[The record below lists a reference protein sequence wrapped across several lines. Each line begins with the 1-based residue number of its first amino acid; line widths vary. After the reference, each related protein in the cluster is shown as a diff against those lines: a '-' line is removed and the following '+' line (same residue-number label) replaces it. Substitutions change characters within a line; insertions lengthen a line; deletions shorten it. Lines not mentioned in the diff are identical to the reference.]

1 MEPCSKKMIKD
12 YVRVLNSEQKDHL
25 PLVHF
30 EWFESSKWMNKVKS
44 MTYEL
49 YEHRFFS
56 WFSYQNKSRFFSSKF
71 TFFVCVF
78 SLGLCA
84 SLEETFMEQPRYFL
98 NVCDSVLSWID
109 EGKLPEQNAAGFF
122 KMGVCCKPGS
132 FPSLSYGTFRI
143 FSFLLRN
150 GEARYYFQTKGVWV
164 GSLLKEEV
172 WLMNWI

>member
-56 WFSYQNKSRFFSSKF
+56 WFSYQNKSRFFPASSHF
-71 TFFVCVF
+71 LCVF
-78 SLGLCA
+78 SRWVFAHRLRKPSWNNHVTFSMFVIRSCLGSMKENCRNKMLLGFSRWEFA
-84 SLEETFMEQPRYFL
+84 ANLVVFPPSHTERSVFL
-98 NVCDSVLSWID
+98 V
-109 EGKLPEQNAAGFF
+109 FF
-122 KMGVCCKPGS
+122 
-132 FPSLSYGTFRI
+132 
-143 FSFLLRN
+143 
-150 GEARYYFQTKGVWV
+150 
-164 GSLLKEEV
+164 
-172 WLMNWI
+172 